1 MEYTKFSPGFGCVLE
16 QSRIRF
22 TGEAEE
28 VRAAVR
34 IPLDPDAA
42 RS

>member
-1 MEYTKFSPGFGCVLE
+1 MEHTKFSPCFGCVLE
-16 QSRIRF
+16 QFRIRF
-22 TGEAEE
+22 AGEAEE

-34 IPLDPDAA
+34 ILLDPDAA